1 MDYIAKDNKVV
12 FKNKNFNPKHIFECG
27 QAFRWEKNDDGSY
40 TNVAFNRVI
49 NVKQEEDNIILDNVS
64 EEDFNNIWI
73 DYFDLNRDYDLIK
86 SSLANNETMIKALN
100 FGYGIRI
107 LNQEAFETIISF
119 IISANNQISRIK
131 KSIDIICKEYGDE
144 IGDYRGKT
152 YYSFPTSKKLSS
164 AKIDDLRQICRVGF
178 RDKRIVDTSR
188 LIESKEFNIEES
200 TVYNS
205 KKLFDELIKLPGI
218 GPKVASC
225 IMLFSYGKTETFP
238 VDVWIKRVMETLYIG
253 EETTKKNIGVVAD
266 KIFGEYAG
274 FAQQYLFYYG
284 RENKIGK

>member
-1 MDYIAKDNKVV
+1 MEYITKDNKIV
-12 FKNKNFNPKHIFECG
+12 FENRNFNPRHIFECG
-27 QAFRWEKNDDGSY
+27 QCFRWEKNEDGSY
-40 TNVAFNRVI
+40 TNVAFNKVI
-49 NVKQEEDNIILDNVS
+49 NVKQENNRIILDNVT

-73 DYFDLNRDYDLIK
+73 NYFDLDRDYSIIK

-107 LNQEAFETIISF
+107 LNQEIFETIISF

-131 KSIDIICKEYGDE
+131 KSINIICQHYGNE
-144 IGDYRGKT
+144 IGEYRGKK
-152 YYSFPTSKKLSS
+152 YYSFPTSSQL
-164 AKIDDLRQICRVGF
+164 AKAKVDDLRQICRVGF
-178 RDKRIVDTSR
+178 RDKRIVETAQ
-188 LIESKEFNIEES
+188 LIESSTFDLEKSSMYDSKEL
-200 TVYNS
+200 Y
-205 KKLFDELIKLPGI
+205 DELIKLPGV

-253 EETTKKNIGVVAD
+253 EETTKKNIGIIAD
-266 KIFGEYAG
+266 KIFGDYAG
-274 FAQQYLFYYG
+274 FAQQFLFYYG